1 MMSGSG
7 GGGRQQKKLWFTLL
21 FLGILAV
28 IVNLRLVSVCSK
40 ATSSSSN
47 AESAADNNYL
57 SMLLPPPPSS
67 SLRRTTTRAVYR
79 QYDVESSYNAT
90 ANNTQLLTESYPRVL
105 CFFMVSQKSLAD
117 AMAVRYSI
125 WGKRCAMFAII
136 TNGLNEGQ
144 QGEEGEPQYLDNNTT
159 ILLDIQYIIQ
169 KELQIR
175 NWHQSSHA
183 TEARHSGYI
192 TFPPPHQ
199 ETKNHLSLKS
209 FYTWIYLSRHYSSN
223 YTTTTTTLE
232 GSNTNIHNHIDYI
245 MKVDPDTYMIMDN
258 YLSYLQEYYTPTQ
271 HAYIGRVF
279 KTEGNVN
286 DPFVSGLSVT
296 LSTATASLLVQESS
310 ILQYVH
316 IDTPPNEY
324 DDISRSGGKTNKQ
337 QQQQQQQ
344 QLSYE
349 CSAERF
355 VFGGAADDH
364 TLSRCLMSL
373 GIYPAYTR
381 DRSGKERFMH
391 YSPIDHY
398 PAIPSVSTSN
408 VLIKYNEND
417 NNNNMKQ
424 QHEEPEWY
432 VKFSWTPYSSK
443 QGCCS
448 SNAIAFHYVTL
459 DKQNRTLVWD
469 KLFHTWHW
477 KEN

>member
-1 MMSGSG
+1 MSGSG
-7 GGGRQQKKLWFTLL
+7 VGGRQQKKLWFILL

-28 IVNLRLVSVCSK
+28 IVNLRLASVCSN
-40 ATSSSSN
+40 ATSSSN
-47 AESAADNNYL
+47 AAAATDNNYL

-67 SLRRTTTRAVYR
+67 SSLRRTTTRVANR
-79 QYDVESSYNAT
+79 QHVESSYNAT
-90 ANNTQLLTESYPRVL
+90 TNTPQSESYPRVL

-125 WGKRCAMFAII
+125 WGKRCAIFAII
-136 TNGLNEGQ
+136 TNGLNNDGKTGKES
-144 QGEEGEPQYLDNNTT
+144 EPQYLDNNTT

-175 NWHQSSHA
+175 NWQSSIHA

-192 TFPPPHQ
+192 TFPPPNQ

-223 YTTTTTTLE
+223 YTTTTLR
-232 GSNTNIHNHIDYI
+232 GSSNNTINIDYI

-296 LSTATASLLVQESS
+296 LSMATTSLLVKQSS
-310 ILQYVH
+310 ILQYVNV
-316 IDTPPNEY
+316 IDTTHENN
-324 DDISRSGGKTNKQ
+324 DISRSGGKTNK
-337 QQQQQQQ
+337 QQQ

-373 GIYPAYTR
+373 GIYPSYTR
-381 DRSGKERFMH
+381 DSSGHERFMH
-391 YSPIDHY
+391 YSPTDHY

-408 VLIKYNEND
+408 VLIKYNND
-417 NNNNMKQ
+417 A
-424 QHEEPEWY
+424 HEEPEWY
-432 VKFSWTPYSSK
+432 IKFSWTPYSSK

-448 SNAIAFHYVTL
+448 SNAVAFHYVTL
-459 DKQNRTLVWD
+459 DKQNMTLVWD